1 MIYQED
7 RPTALSVKENF
18 DSIYINNFSRL
29 FLFAKEYVLFDEEA
43 ENIVQDIFL
52 MLWEKKDILR
62 VDVSLTA
69 YLFTLVKN
77 KCIDFLRHR
86 MVEQIYS
93 ENIQQEY
100 NEELNVKLF
109 ALESFDHNFSSEEQ
123 IEILLRNAIDKL
135 PERCRLIFIKSRIE
149 GKKYKEIAE
158 ELNLSVN
165 TVEGQISIALKKLR
179 EELKDYLPLLLFLYI
194 C

>member
-52 MLWEKKDILR
+52 MLWEKRDALR

-86 MVEQIYS
+86 MVEQMYS
-93 ENIQQEY
+93 ENVKHEY

-109 ALESFDHNFSSEEQ
+109 ALESFDHNFSSEED
-123 IEILLRNAIDKL
+123 IETLLRNAIDKL

-179 EELKDYLPLLLFLYI
+179 EELKDYLPLLLFLFI

>member
-52 MLWEKKDILR
+52 MLWEKREALR

-77 KCIDFLRHR
+77 KCIDFLRHQ
-86 MVEQIYS
+86 MVEQMYS
-93 ENIQQEY
+93 ENVKNEY

-109 ALESFDHNFSSEEQ
+109 ALESFDHNFSSEED
-123 IEILLRNAIDKL
+123 IETLLRNAIDKL

-179 EELKDYLPLLLFLYI
+179 EELKDYLPLLLFLFI

>member
-7 RPTALSVKENF
+7 RPTALSVKESF

-52 MLWEKKDILR
+52 MLWEKREALR

-77 KCIDFLRHR
+77 KCIDFLRHQ
-86 MVEQIYS
+86 MVEQMYS
-93 ENIQQEY
+93 ENVKHEY

-109 ALESFDHNFSSEEQ
+109 ALESFDHNFSSEED
-123 IEILLRNAIDKL
+123 IETLLRNAIDKL

-179 EELKDYLPLLLFLYI
+179 EELKDYLPLLLFLFI

>member
-7 RPTALSVKENF
+7 RPTASSVKENF

-52 MLWEKKDILR
+52 MLWEKREALR

-77 KCIDFLRHR
+77 KCIDFLRHQ
-86 MVEQIYS
+86 MVEQMYS
-93 ENIQQEY
+93 ENVKHEY

-109 ALESFDHNFSSEEQ
+109 ALESFDHNFSSEED
-123 IEILLRNAIDKL
+123 IETLLRNAIDKL

-179 EELKDYLPLLLFLYI
+179 EELKDYLPLLLFLFI

>member
-52 MLWEKKDILR
+52 MLWEKRDALR

-77 KCIDFLRHR
+77 KCIDFLRHQ
-86 MVEQIYS
+86 MVEQMYS
-93 ENIQQEY
+93 ENVKHEY

-109 ALESFDHNFSSEEQ
+109 ALESFDHNFSSEED
-123 IEILLRNAIDKL
+123 IETLLRNAIDKL

-179 EELKDYLPLLLFLYI
+179 EELKDYLPLLLFLFI

>member
-43 ENIVQDIFL
+43 ENIVQDIFV
-52 MLWEKKDILR
+52 MLWEKREALR

-77 KCIDFLRHR
+77 KCIDFLRHQ
-86 MVEQIYS
+86 MVEQMYS
-93 ENIQQEY
+93 ENVKHEY

-109 ALESFDHNFSSEEQ
+109 ALESFDHNFSSEED
-123 IEILLRNAIDKL
+123 IETLLRNAIDKL

-179 EELKDYLPLLLFLYI
+179 EELKDYLPLLLFLFI

>member
-52 MLWEKKDILR
+52 MLWEKREALR

-77 KCIDFLRHR
+77 KCIDFLRHQ
-86 MVEQIYS
+86 MVEQMYS
-93 ENIQQEY
+93 ENVKNEY

-109 ALESFDHNFSSEEQ
+109 ALESFDHNFSSEED
-123 IEILLRNAIDKL
+123 IETLLKNAIDKL

-179 EELKDYLPLLLFLYI
+179 EELKDYLPLLLFLFI

>member
-7 RPTALSVKENF
+7 RPTSLSVRENF
-18 DSIYINNFSRL
+18 DSIYVNNFSRL

-179 EELKDYLPLLLFLYI
+179 EELKDYLPLLLFLFV

>member
-18 DSIYINNFSRL
+18 DAIYVNNFSRL

-52 MLWEKKDILR
+52 MLWEKRDVLR

-86 MVEQIYS
+86 MVEQMYS
-93 ENIQQEY
+93 ENIQHEY

-109 ALESFDHNFSSEEQ
+109 ALESFDHNFSSEED

-179 EELKDYLPLLLFLYI
+179 EELKDYLPLLFFLFI

>member
-52 MLWEKKDILR
+52 MLWEKRDALR

-77 KCIDFLRHR
+77 KCIDFLRHQ
-86 MVEQIYS
+86 MVEQMYS
-93 ENIQQEY
+93 ENVKHEY

-109 ALESFDHNFSSEEQ
+109 ALESFDHNFSSEED
-123 IEILLRNAIDKL
+123 IETLLRNAIDKL
-135 PERCRLIFIKSRIE
+135 PKRCRLIFIKSRIE

-179 EELKDYLPLLLFLYI
+179 EELKDYLPLLLFLFI

>member
-52 MLWEKKDILR
+52 MLWEKREALR

-77 KCIDFLRHR
+77 KCIDFLRHQ
-86 MVEQIYS
+86 MVEQMYT
-93 ENIQQEY
+93 ENVKHEY
-100 NEELNVKLF
+100 YEELNVKLF
-109 ALESFDHNFSSEEQ
+109 ALESFDHNFSSEED
-123 IEILLRNAIDKL
+123 IETLLRNAIDKL

-179 EELKDYLPLLLFLYI
+179 EELKDYLPLLLFLFI

>member
-52 MLWEKKDILR
+52 MLWEKREALR

-77 KCIDFLRHR
+77 KCIDFLRHQ
-86 MVEQIYS
+86 MVEQMYS
-93 ENIQQEY
+93 ENVKHEY
-100 NEELNVKLF
+100 NEELNVKLL
-109 ALESFDHNFSSEEQ
+109 ALESFDHNFSSEED
-123 IEILLRNAIDKL
+123 IETLLRNAIDKL

-179 EELKDYLPLLLFLYI
+179 EELKDYLPLLLFLFI

>member
-7 RPTALSVKENF
+7 RPTSLSVRENF
-18 DSIYINNFSRL
+18 DSIYVNNFSRL

-179 EELKDYLPLLLFLYI
+179 EELKDYLPPLLFLFI

>member
-18 DSIYINNFSRL
+18 DSIYVNNFSRL

-52 MLWEKKDILR
+52 ILWEKREALR

-77 KCIDFLRHR
+77 KCIDFLRHQ
-86 MVEQIYS
+86 MVEQMYS
-93 ENIQQEY
+93 ENVKHEY

-109 ALESFDHNFSSEEQ
+109 ALESFDHNFSSEED
-123 IEILLRNAIDKL
+123 IETLLKNAIDKL

-179 EELKDYLPLLLFLYI
+179 EELKDYLPLLLFLFI

>member
-52 MLWEKKDILR
+52 MLWEKRDALR

-86 MVEQIYS
+86 MVEQMYS
-93 ENIQQEY
+93 ENIQHEY

-109 ALESFDHNFSSEEQ
+109 ALESFDHNFSSEED
-123 IEILLRNAIDKL
+123 IETLLRNAIDKL

-179 EELKDYLPLLLFLYI
+179 EELKDYLPLLLFLFI

>member
-1 MIYQED
+1 MICQED
-7 RPTALSVKENF
+7 RPIALSVKENF
-18 DSIYINNFSRL
+18 DSIYVNNFSRL

-52 MLWEKKDILR
+52 MLWEKREALR

-86 MVEQIYS
+86 MVEQMYS
-93 ENIQQEY
+93 ENVKHEY

-109 ALESFDHNFSSEEQ
+109 ALESFDHNFSSEED
-123 IEILLRNAIDKL
+123 IETLLRNAIDKL

-179 EELKDYLPLLLFLYI
+179 EELKDYLPLLLFLFI

>member
-52 MLWEKKDILR
+52 MLWEKREALR

-86 MVEQIYS
+86 MVEQMYS
-93 ENIQQEY
+93 ENIQHEY

-109 ALESFDHNFSSEEQ
+109 ALESFDHNFSSEED
-123 IEILLRNAIDKL
+123 IETLLRNAIDKL

-179 EELKDYLPLLLFLYI
+179 EELKDYLPLLLFLFI

>member
-18 DSIYINNFSRL
+18 DSIYINNFSWL

-52 MLWEKKDILR
+52 MLWEKREALR

-77 KCIDFLRHR
+77 KCIDFLRHQ
-86 MVEQIYS
+86 MVEQMYS
-93 ENIQQEY
+93 ENVKHEY

-109 ALESFDHNFSSEEQ
+109 ALESFDHNFSSEED
-123 IEILLRNAIDKL
+123 IETLLRNAIDKL

-179 EELKDYLPLLLFLYI
+179 EELKDYLPLLLFLFI

>member
-52 MLWEKKDILR
+52 MLWEKREALR

-77 KCIDFLRHR
+77 KCIDFLRHQ
-86 MVEQIYS
+86 MVEQMYS
-93 ENIQQEY
+93 ENVKHEY

-109 ALESFDHNFSSEEQ
+109 ALESFDHNFSSEED
-123 IEILLRNAIDKL
+123 IETLLRNAIDKL